1 MLDEEPDEI
10 IPPPVYNDDDE
21 RPDSPI
27 KYHRASIVGKK
38 MVGRPQLPQMNS
50 SATLVRQLSGV
61 NLSGSEQWDS
71 SAEGSQNDANK
82 ILNQVAEWLQQEQSK
97 RSKKT
102 KKSRRPIDKE
112 IAPDDD
118 DDDDQDEVVQ
128 PAPEPTGE
136 GSDIDLS
143 SLESILAGYMKGSSG
158 GSSTMPPRSGSVVPR
173 KSSIARKFK
182 RASVAPQSSDTEFF
196 GDEILVPNVEATLDN
211 TKTLSYSGGGV
222 GTDTDTGNDKASK
235 KDQKNWNKFKQEI
248 LTLTHTLR
256 LKGWRR
262 IPIEKGGEL
271 EVARLSGTIPLLY
284 IAFLF

>member
-1 MLDEEPDEI
+1 
-10 IPPPVYNDDDE
+10 
-21 RPDSPI
+21 
-27 KYHRASIVGKK
+27 

-112 IAPDDD
+112 IAPDEDD
-118 DDDDQDEVVQ
+118 DDEDDVVQ
-128 PAPEPTGE
+128 PAPEPTGD

-211 TKTLSYSGGGV
+211 TKTLSYSGGGAE
-222 GTDTDTGNDKASK
+222 TDTDSNDKASK

-262 IPIEKGGEL
+262 IPIEKGSEL
-271 EVARLSGTIPLLY
+271 EVARLSGMNASLST
-284 IAFLF
+284 AFVC